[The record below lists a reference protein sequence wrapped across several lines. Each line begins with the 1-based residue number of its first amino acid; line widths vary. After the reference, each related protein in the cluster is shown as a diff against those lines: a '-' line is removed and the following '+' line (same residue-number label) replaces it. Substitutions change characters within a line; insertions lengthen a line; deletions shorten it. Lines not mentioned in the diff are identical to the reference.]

1 MVADLDTSGNV
12 VVCTCRLDVPMQQG
26 GGLVL
31 SGGMA
36 WSPKQQ
42 QLLAFC
48 GDVRDARPDKSHYSA
63 FEPRSH
69 LWLMHAP
76 A

>member
-1 MVADLDTSGNV
+1 
-12 VVCTCRLDVPMQQG
+12 MQPG
-26 GGLVL
+26 GALVL

-42 QLLAFC
+42 LMAFC
-48 GDVRDARPDKSHYSA
+48 GDVRDARGDKGHYS
-63 FEPRSH
+63 FDPRAH
-69 LWLMHAP
+69 VWLVRAP